1 MGHGPS
7 GFQLFYCC
15 VLGITHWLQLGCT
28 AQGLLGIE
36 ALYTQQPPHYEPN
49 VEVPSLLLLPLLGL
63 NTLSVDLGLDFK

>member
-1 MGHGPS
+1 M
-7 GFQLFYCC
+7 
-15 VLGITHWLQLGCT
+15 
-28 AQGLLGIE
+28 E